1 MYEQRTGE
9 YIEWF
14 YNDAD
19 FGNGDEIQ
27 EGVFD
32 VSASVEIISQAIP
45 TSSLRT
51 GSGVSSITYNTPDTH
66 IYDGEQI
73 HFAYLPAK
81 LRFRDT
87 TSTLRHVHN
96 KTPKIT
102 RKLQK
107 ENDATSKMRSLQEVE
122 DDNTAVPTFSPT
134 ISIPP
139 AVAGATESPVV
150 DVLPPTISPSRASV
164 SNPPITTDSELATLN
179 DGCPPGE
186 VYLGVNL
193 SIEISFRLSTP
204 SITLDEILAAPF
216 SQQVYRETYRLD
228 FLKEDDPLGFFTDL
242 TCTSE
247 LLFVNVEE
255 QFPTEAPTQS
265 PTFSPTEAPT
275 LNPIC
280 ELRPYEV
287 SESFQNWV

>member
-27 EGVFD
+27 ESVFD
-32 VSASVEIISQAIP
+32 VSASVEIISQVIP

-122 DDNTAVPTFSPT
+122 DDNTAVPAFSPT

-139 AVAGATESPVV
+139 AVAGDTESPVV
-150 DVLPPTISPSRASV
+150 DVLFPTISPSRASV

-228 FLKEDDPLGFFTDL
+228 FLKEDDPLGVFTDL

-265 PTFSPTEAPT
+265 PTFYPSDAPT

-287 SESFQNWV
+287 SEPFQNWV

>member
-1 MYEQRTGE
+1 
-9 YIEWF
+9 
-14 YNDAD
+14 
-19 FGNGDEIQ
+19 
-27 EGVFD
+27 V
-32 VSASVEIISQAIP
+32 VE
-45 TSSLRT
+45 
-51 GSGVSSITYNTPDTH
+51 
-66 IYDGEQI
+66 
-73 HFAYLPAK
+73 
-81 LRFRDT
+81 
-87 TSTLRHVHN
+87 
-96 KTPKIT
+96 
-102 RKLQK
+102 
-107 ENDATSKMRSLQEVE
+107 
-122 DDNTAVPTFSPT
+122 VPTFSPT

-150 DVLPPTISPSRASV
+150 EVPTFSPTISIPPAVAGDTESPVVEVPTFSPTISIPPAVAGDTESPVVDVLFPTISPSRASV

-228 FLKEDDPLGFFTDL
+228 FLKEDDPLGVFTDL

-247 LLFVNVEE
+247 LLF
-255 QFPTEAPTQS
+255 EAPTQS
-265 PTFSPTEAPT
+265 PTFYPSDAPT

-287 SESFQNWV
+287 SEPFQNWV